1 MKHFLAILS
10 LLVFHTSIAQSNY
23 TEVINIA
30 TKIAQQ
36 EDTLKYNS
44 TLKLLDTAFKKY
56 PDSINGTGLYYAS
69 IMASSLQLRDKAFS
83 YLTPLVKMEKDDQG
97 YPGWSFALDSYAQK
111 DYKNLLNDTCWKSLT
126 AIAKKD
132 SIAFFEKLRRQ
143 QTDFFQ
149 SSTIEFTKIKSPK
162 KLYKALLTYN
172 SYLPKSQQNY
182 SISLKINDNNKS
194 AYLVHLPKHYNPRKK
209 YPVLF
214 FLHGAVRFTEFH
226 EYRIPE
232 ITLGGW
238 NKYYTKYGDLNNV
251 ILIFP
256 GANKEYNWMLSDK
269 GFHMIPEIL
278 KSVKKA
284 INIDDNK
291 VFISGHSNGATG
303 SFSYLMKQ
311 PTSFA
316 GFYGFN
322 TRPKVFTG
330 GTFVENSINRSFVH
344 FSTDQD
350 YYYPPK
356 ANDDFT
362 KLMTRINE
370 HYKEYRYKGFPHWFP
385 EFEESEPAYK
395 ILFNHLKKR
404 KRNPFPKQISWE
416 FDDNNYGSVDWI
428 SNIKLDTLQSKAKW
442 HKNLNFKITEWLS
455 YDKNDSLVSKKVD
468 KNAFDFPRKSG
479 KISAK
484 YTNNSFEIETSRI
497 HSFSINVSP
506 EMVDLK
512 RKIKVY
518 INGKLYFN
526 EKIKYD
532 RNFMLKNFEN
542 NRDRTQVWINQIN
555 LKVSP

>member
-1 MKHFLAILS
+1 MKHLLAILS

-23 TEVINIA
+23 TEVINKA

-69 IMASSLQLRDKAFS
+69 IMASSLKLKDKAFS
-83 YLTPLVKMEKDDQG
+83 YLIPLVKMEKDDQG

-111 DYKNLLNDTCWKSLT
+111 DYKNLLNDDRWKSLT

-132 SIAFFEKLRRQ
+132 SITFFEKLKTQ
-143 QTDFFQ
+143 QTEFFQ
-149 SSTIEFTKIKSPK
+149 TSTINLSNINNPK
-162 KLYKALLTYN
+162 KLYKSIHKYN
-172 SYLPKSQQNY
+172 TYLPKKQQNY
-182 SISLKINDNNKS
+182 SISLKINNSTES

-226 EYRIPE
+226 KYRIPE

-238 NKYYTKYGDLNNV
+238 NKYYTKYGDLSNV

-256 GANKEYNWMLSDK
+256 GANKEYNWMLSNK
-269 GFHMIPEIL
+269 GFYMIPEIL

-284 INIDDNK
+284 LNIDDNK

-311 PTSFA
+311 PTLFA

-322 TRPKVFTG
+322 TQPKVFTG
-330 GTFVENSINRSFVH
+330 GTFVENGTNRSFVH

-370 HYKEYRYKGFPHWFP
+370 NYQEYRYKGFPHWFP
-385 EFEESEPAYK
+385 EFKESEPAYK
-395 ILFNHLKKR
+395 ILFNHLEER
-404 KRNPFPKQISWE
+404 KRDPFPKQISWE
-416 FDDNNYGSVDWI
+416 FDDNTYGDIDWI
-428 SNIKLDTLQSKAKW
+428 SNIKLDTLQSKAQW

-455 YDKNDSLVSKKVD
+455 YNNNDSLVSKKVD
-468 KNAFDFPRKSG
+468 KKAFDFPRKSG
-479 KISAK
+479 KVKAR
-484 YTNNSFEIETSRI
+484 YANNSFHIQTSCI
-497 HSFSINVSP
+497 STFKINISP
-506 EMVDLK
+506 EMVNLNK
-512 RKIKVY
+512 KVKIY
-518 INGKLYFN
+518 INGKIYFD
-526 EKIKYD
+526 KKVKYN
-532 RNFMLKNFEN
+532 RIFMLEEFLKNGN
-542 NRDRTQVWINQIN
+542 RTQIWVNQIK
-555 LKVSP
+555 LKV